1 MTVTTRL
8 PIYFDFLINDFS
20 RGSMSRHVH
29 LGQWDVTD
37 PGSTMSAID
46 FSDAQVALDQALVGM
61 ASLRDGMDIL
71 DVGCGF
77 GGTIER
83 LNTNWPRLR
92 ITGLNLD
99 LRQLAICRTLRP
111 SAENALSWTCGDAV
125 SLPLRSQSFDAIF
138 CIEAMPHF
146 ASRFAFLDEVART
159 LRPGGQ
165 AIVSDILIHESAA
178 NYLGMTPSA
187 LWRAF
192 DDGLGPWPSL
202 TDTLDDVLDHAT
214 SVGLM
219 ATTVVD
225 ASASTAPSHRHT
237 VPSIQ
242 LKPDDPRLP
251 YLRGANLLRRLHEN
265 GLVSYPYLRFKKVG

>member
-61 ASLRDGMDIL
+61 ASFRDGMDIL

-99 LRQLAICRTLRP
+99 LRQLAICSTLRP

-125 SLPLRSQSFDAIF
+125 LFSIYNKKANIRCFLCFRAACLNDIKISLPGARS
-138 CIEAMPHF
+138 
-146 ASRFAFLDEVART
+146 
-159 LRPGGQ
+159 
-165 AIVSDILIHESAA
+165 
-178 NYLGMTPSA
+178 
-187 LWRAF
+187 
-192 DDGLGPWPSL
+192 
-202 TDTLDDVLDHAT
+202 
-214 SVGLM
+214 
-219 ATTVVD
+219 
-225 ASASTAPSHRHT
+225 
-237 VPSIQ
+237 
-242 LKPDDPRLP
+242 K
-251 YLRGANLLRRLHEN
+251 
-265 GLVSYPYLRFKKVG
+265 